1 MLKFLGVG
9 SCFNTKLGNTS
20 AYYIEDDKLTLFD
33 CGESIFERIV
43 NKDLLKGIKQVD
55 IYITHLHSD
64 HVGSLPSLIF
74 YLHFIKGI
82 KPTIWFP
89 NEDIVKWLELGNV
102 PEELYDYMTA
112 FDNKKYLYVVK
123 QKHTIV
129 KSAFG
134 YVIKLND
141 KWIYYSGDTSYFNLS
156 LKRAPNGFYWVDKDI
171 IISFIYHDVTR
182 YMNDAHANIH
192 PLIKMFPEAVR
203 KNVTLMHFDDEETI
217 KIAKDYGFQIASVDK

>member
-9 SCFNTKLGNTS
+9 SCFNTEVGNTS
-20 AYYIEDDKLTLFD
+20 AYYINDDKLTLFD
-33 CGESIFERIV
+33 CGEMVFDKVKRL
-43 NKDLLKGIKQVD
+43 KLLKNIKTVD
-55 IYITHLHSD
+55 IFITHLHSD

-134 YVIKLND
+134 YVIKLSD
-141 KWIYYSGDTSYFNLS
+141 KWIYYSGDTACFNLN
-156 LKRAPNGFYWVDKDI
+156 LKRAPDGFYWPDKDI
-171 IISFIYHDVTR
+171 TISQIYHDVTR
-182 YMNDAHANIH
+182 YMNDAHINVH
-192 PLIKMFPEAVR
+192 PLIKVFPEAVR
-203 KNVTLMHFDDEETI
+203 KYVTLMHFDDEETI
-217 KIAKDYGFQIASVDK
+217 QLARKYGFKVATIER